1 MQTLSDRDAD
11 ERGIDK
17 DQTLSE
23 HPILVIQLNTNGE
36 IIFVIF
42 DQVAL
47 SPSTISPPLEL
58 DIATKAQP
66 PEEFNQERTTI

>member
-1 MQTLSDRDAD
+1 MQTPSDRDVHV
-11 ERGIDK
+11 RGINE

-23 HPILVIQLNTNGE
+23 HPLLVIQLNTNGE

-42 DQVAL
+42 DQVVL

-66 PEEFNQERTTI
+66 LEEFNPERTTI